1 MHLFYSSILFTAA
14 AVQIHFTGQNHW
26 VTSAFD
32 GKEVR
37 LYDSLVSGRC
47 PVTSSLEEQLVQIY
61 QVAVDN
67 GLLTIRRMAVQQQE
81 GAADCGLFSIA
92 YAYHAARGD
101 DVSQLHFHQAAMREH
116 LVTCF
121 EQEELSP
128 FPLAEHTA
136 RRVVCRSKHLFVH
149 TYCVCGMPESFDSEM
164 VQCEVCEGWFH
175 FKCMH
180 IRTAPEH
187 WSCNTCNK

>member
-1 MHLFYSSILFTAA
+1 
-14 AVQIHFTGQNHW
+14 
-26 VTSAFD
+26 
-32 GKEVR
+32 
-37 LYDSLVSGRC
+37 
-47 PVTSSLEEQLVQIY
+47 
-61 QVAVDN
+61 
-67 GLLTIRRMAVQQQE
+67 MAVQQQE